1 MVLLHAAHGW
11 LLSQFMSPGTNKRTD
26 KWGGSR
32 ENRMRFPLLVI
43 EKVRDGDT
51 ETEKIIIIDCADM
64 SYDFVQHR
72 VETIEIQDDEYKG
85 IRIPREA
92 VYVREE
98 EEERVNPET
107 GTPEKVKVSIR
118 GVYIKQG
125 ENVIFKKIDSVFD
138 GDDYIVSRVRAEK
151 EYVQLYD
158 DTIVE
163 GLSIGGM
170 DPE

>member
-1 MVLLHAAHGW
+1 
-11 LLSQFMSPGTNKRTD
+11 
-26 KWGGSR
+26 
-32 ENRMRFPLLVI
+32 
-43 EKVRDGDT
+43 
-51 ETEKIIIIDCADM
+51 M

-92 VYVREE
+92 VYVKEE
-98 EEERVNPET
+98 EQEVVNPET
-107 GTPEKVKVSIR
+107 GTSETVKVSIP

-125 ENVIFKKIDSVFD
+125 ENVIFKKIDSIFQ
-138 GDDYIVSRVRAEK
+138 GEDYVVSKVRTEK

-158 DTIVE
+158 DTIVS

-170 DPE
+170 ISE